1 MRQRSTRCTATLAL
15 LLAGCTGHEAPR
27 PLPPAGADAGRGRV
41 ALGRFDCRV
50 CHLIPG
56 IRGAPGQV
64 GPSLQHYARRAYVA
78 GKFPN
83 EHTHLVRWI
92 MDPPALAPRTAM
104 PATGVSEAEARDMA
118 AYLLTLR

>member
-1 MRQRSTRCTATLAL
+1 MRPPSTRCIGVLAL

-27 PLPPAGADAGRGRV
+27 PLAPAGADAGRGRA
-41 ALGRFDCRV
+41 ALERFDCRV
-50 CHLIPG
+50 CHVIPG

-64 GPSLQHYARRAYVA
+64 GPSLEHYARRTYVA

-83 EHTHLVRWI
+83 GHAHLARWI
-92 MDPPALAPRTAM
+92 VDPPALVPGTAM